1 MSIFTEAELARL
13 RGGSLARIATVGAD
27 GQPHV
32 VPLTYAFN
40 EAEDALDVGG
50 FGFGTSKKWRDAVR
64 DPKVT
69 FLLDE
74 FGGGT
79 AYGIELRCVA
89 ETHETGGDTINPR
102 FPGFDP
108 QFLRLRPHRIVTWG
122 VEVSSAEDTSARGRD
137 IPAPG

>member
-1 MSIFTEAELARL
+1 MSVFTEAELAKLRAGRL
-13 RGGSLARIATVGAD
+13 GRIATVGAD

-32 VPLTYAFN
+32 VPLTYTFN
-40 EAEDALDVGG
+40 EAEDAVDVGG
-50 FGFGTSKKWRDAVR
+50 FGFGSSKKWRDARR
-64 DPKVT
+64 DPRVT

-79 AYGIELRCVA
+79 GYGIELRCRA
-89 ETHETGGDTINPR
+89 EAHETGGETINPR

-122 VEVSSAEDTSARGRD
+122 VEVSSTEDTSARGRD
-137 IPAPG
+137 V